1 MLFFSYSLSLQEVYI
16 LVDVLFEIILYL
28 FLVF

>member
-1 MLFFSYSLSLQEVYI
+1 MLFFFYSLSLQGVYI

>member
-1 MLFFSYSLSLQEVYI
+1 MLVFFYSLSLQEVYI